1 MEYGMESE
9 QTNRIRKKSKL
20 GLISLVAIL
29 VVAGGVLVWFQVIR
43 ASGDQVNNFATYTV
57 TRGPLTISV
66 LESGTI
72 KAREQVI
79 LKNEL
84 EGRTSIIDLVPEG
97 TRVQKGDLLVK
108 LDVSTLL
115 DDKIDQ
121 EILVQNAEAA
131 FINATENLA
140 IVENQAE
147 SDVDLAQLTY
157 DFAVED
163 LRQYK
168 EGQFPNELKAA
179 EAKITLANEELSR
192 AKETFKWS
200 QKLSEKNYIANSE
213 LQADELAVKRRSLD
227 LQLAENDRNLLK
239 DFTHK
244 RSLAQL
250 ESDIKQAKMALERT
264 KRKANAN
271 VVQAK
276 ADLKAK
282 KAEFDRQSDKLE
294 KIKQQISKTIITA
307 PSDGLVIYATSA
319 RQGGYRRSTEPLDV
333 GQEVYERQEL
343 IYLPTGT
350 SSKVEVD
357 IHEASLEKVQLDLP
371 AVITV
376 DALPGQKFFGTV
388 ASIAPLPD
396 AQSMWMNPDLKV
408 YNSEI
413 YLEGDQESLR
423 TGMSCKAEI
432 IVEQYEN
439 VLYVPVQAVI
449 RINNVPTVFVVEGDS
464 YESRTVKIGLDNNQM
479 VHILEGLQEG
489 EEVLLTPP
497 LKSAAVNSLVENSL
511 SDDGQTGRESQNLN
525 QKIRGKLDTLNG
537 SRNDSSNGYPN
548 KDRNSR
554 DNINRPANPRDRDER
569 PRSGQ
574 NQDRSGRRRE
584 NPSGPD
590 KESRRQS
597 SGGIR

>member
-1 MEYGMESE
+1 MVSE

-20 GLISLVAIL
+20 RLISLVAIL
-29 VVAGGVLVWFQVIR
+29 VVTGGVLVWLRVIR
-43 ASGDQVNNFATYTV
+43 ASGDSTYNYATFTV

-84 EGRTSIIDLVPEG
+84 EGRTSIVDLVPEG

-108 LDVSTLL
+108 LDASTLL

-121 EILVQNAEAA
+121 EILVQNSKAA

-140 IVENQAE
+140 IVENQAQ

-157 DFAVED
+157 EFAVED

-179 EAKITLANEELSR
+179 EAKITLAKEELSR
-192 AKETFKWS
+192 AEETLEWS
-200 QKLSEKNYIANSE
+200 KKLSEKNYIATSQ
-213 LQADELAVKRRSLD
+213 LQADELAVKRRQLD
-227 LQLAENDRNLLK
+227 LQLAENDLNLLK
-239 DFTHK
+239 DFTDK

-250 ESDIKQAKMALERT
+250 ESDVNQATMALERA

-271 VVQAK
+271 VAQAK
-276 ADLKAK
+276 AELTAK
-282 KAEFDRQSDKLE
+282 KSEFDRQSDKLE
-294 KIKQQISKTIITA
+294 KIEQQISKTKITA
-307 PSDGLVIYATSA
+307 PSDGLAIYATSA
-319 RQGGYRRSTEPLDV
+319 RQGSYRRSTEPLDV

-357 IHEASLEKVQLDLP
+357 IHEASLKKVQLGLP
-371 AVITV
+371 VVVTV
-376 DALPGQKFFGTV
+376 DALPRKKFFGTV
-388 ASIAPLPD
+388 EYIAPLPD

-413 YLEGDQESLR
+413 YLEGNDESLR

-432 IVEQYEN
+432 IVERYED
-439 VLYVPVQAVI
+439 VLYVPVHAVI
-449 RINNVPTVFVVEGDS
+449 RVGNEPTVFVVQGDR
-464 YESRTVKIGLDNNQM
+464 YESRAVKIGLDNNQM
-479 VHILEGLQEG
+479 IHILDGLQEG
-489 EEVLLTPP
+489 EQVLLTPP
-497 LKSAAVNSLVENSL
+497 LKSASVDFLTENAL
-511 SDDGQTGRESQNLN
+511 SGDSQTERKSQNIN
-525 QKIRGKLDTLNG
+525 QKIRGRLDTLNG
-537 SRNDSSNGYPN
+537 SRNGQSNGYQN
-548 KDRNSR
+548 NIRNQW
-554 DNINRPANPRDRDER
+554 NEMPRPANPRDREDSR
-569 PRSGQ
+569 TGPNWNRSE
-574 NQDRSGRRRE
+574 RRRGNTSDSE
-584 NPSGPD
+584 REKRRPPSEGD
-590 KESRRQS
+590 R
-597 SGGIR
+597 

>member
-1 MEYGMESE
+1 MVS
-9 QTNRIRKKSKL
+9 NASK
-20 GLISLVAIL
+20 
-29 VVAGGVLVWFQVIR
+29 VIR
-43 ASGDQVNNFATYTV
+43 NKNKWRILLIAAIIIGGGGAVVWLKVIKAGSENENNFATYTV
-57 TRGPLTISV
+57 TRGPLAISV

-84 EGRTSIIDLVPEG
+84 EGRTSIINLVPEG
-97 TRVQKGDLLVK
+97 MRVQKGDLLVE
-108 LDVSTLL
+108 LDASTLL

-121 EILVQNAEAA
+121 EIMVQNTEAA

-147 SDVDLAQLTY
+147 SDVDLALLTY

-168 EGQFPNELKAA
+168 EGLFPNELKAA

-192 AKETFKWS
+192 AEETLKWS
-200 QKLSEKNYIANSE
+200 QKLSEKKYIANSE

-227 LQLAENDRNLLK
+227 LQLAENDRNLLN
-239 DFTHK
+239 DFTNK

-294 KIKQQISKTIITA
+294 KLEQQIDKTKIIA
-307 PSDGLVIYATSA
+307 PSDGLAIYATSA
-319 RQGGYRRSTEPLDV
+319 RRGGYRRSSEPLDV

-388 ASIAPLPD
+388 ATIAPLPD

-413 YLEGDQESLR
+413 YLEGNQESLR

-432 IVEQYEN
+432 IVEQYEDA
-439 VLYVPVQAVI
+439 LYIPVQSVI

-511 SDDGQTGRESQNLN
+511 SDDGQTGKESQNLN

-537 SRNDSSNGYPN
+537 SRNNRSNGYQN
-548 KDRNSR
+548 NTRNPR
-554 DNINRPANPRDRDER
+554 DTMDRPANPRDRDDR
-569 PRSGQ
+569 PKPGQ
-574 NQDRSGRRRE
+574 NQGRPGGRREIPSSQDRE
-584 NPSGPD
+584 N
-590 KESRRQS
+590 RRQS
-597 SGGIR
+597 SGGNR

>member
-1 MEYGMESE
+1 MANE
-9 QTNRIRKKSKL
+9 QANRIRKKSKL
-20 GLISLVAIL
+20 RIISIAAMLAA
-29 VVAGGVLVWFQVIR
+29 AGGVLVWFQVIR
-43 ASGDQVNNFATYTV
+43 ASGDQANNFATFTA

-84 EGRTSIIDLVPEG
+84 EGRTSIIDLIPEG
-97 TRVQKGDLLVK
+97 MRVQQGDILVK
-108 LDVSTLL
+108 LDASTLQ

-121 EILVQNAEAA
+121 EIMVQNTEAA

-140 IVENQAE
+140 IMENQAQ

-157 DFAVED
+157 DFALED

-168 EGQFPNELKAA
+168 EGQFPNELTAA
-179 EAKITLANEELSR
+179 EAKITLADEELSR

-200 QKLSEKNYIANSE
+200 QKLSEKQYIANSE
-213 LQADELAVKRRSLD
+213 LQADELAVKRRELD
-227 LQLAENDRNLLK
+227 LQLAKNDLNLLK
-239 DFTHK
+239 EFTNT

-250 ESDIKQAKMALERT
+250 ESDVKQAKMALERT
-264 KRKANAN
+264 QRKANAN
-271 VVQAK
+271 VIQAE
-276 ADLKAK
+276 AELKAK
-282 KAEFDRQSDKLE
+282 KAEFDRQSDKLK
-294 KIKQQISKTIITA
+294 KIEQQITKTIITA
-307 PSDGLVIYATSA
+307 PSDGLAIYATSA
-319 RQGGYRRSTEPLDV
+319 RRGGYRRSTEPLDV

-357 IHEASLEKVQLDLP
+357 IHEASLKKVQLGLP
-371 AVITV
+371 SVVTV
-376 DALPGQKFFGTV
+376 DALPGKKFFGTV
-388 ASIAPLPD
+388 VFIAPLPD

-408 YNSEI
+408 YNAEI
-413 YLEGDQESLR
+413 YLDGNDESLR

-432 IVEQYEN
+432 IVEQHEDA
-439 VLYVPVQAVI
+439 LYIPVQSVI
-449 RINNVPTVFVVEGDS
+449 RVNNIPTVFVVEGDS

-497 LKSAAVNSLVENSL
+497 LKSATVNSLVDNSL
-511 SDDGQTGRESQNLN
+511 SGDGQTGRESQNLN

-537 SRNDSSNGYPN
+537 SRNGESNGYQN
-548 KDRNSR
+548 NSR
-554 DNINRPANPRDRDER
+554 IPRDPGEAGDRSGNPRDRDGRTR
-569 PRSGQ
+569 PGQ
-574 NQDRSGRRRE
+574 NRGQPGERRE
-584 NPSGPD
+584 NSSGQD
-590 KESRRQS
+590 RENRRQS
-597 SGGIR
+597 PGGNR

>member
-1 MEYGMESE
+1 MSSD
-9 QTNRIRKKSKL
+9 TSKVIRNKKKWRIL
-20 GLISLVAIL
+20 LIAAIIIGG
-29 VVAGGVLVWFQVIR
+29 GGVVVWLKAIK
-43 ASGDQVNNFATYTV
+43 ASSKNENNFATYTV
-57 TRGPLTISV
+57 TRGPLIISV
-66 LESGTI
+66 IESGTI

-108 LDVSTLL
+108 LDASTLL
-115 DDKIDQ
+115 DGKINQ
-121 EILVQNAEAA
+121 EIMVQNAEAA

-179 EAKITLANEELSR
+179 EAKITLAREELSR
-192 AKETFKWS
+192 AEETLKWS
-200 QKLSEKNYIANSE
+200 QKLSEKNYIATSQ

-227 LQLAENDRNLLK
+227 LQLAENDRNLLN
-239 DFTHK
+239 DFTNK

-276 ADLKAK
+276 ADLTAK
-282 KAEFDRQSDKLE
+282 KAEFDRQSDKLKKLE
-294 KIKQQISKTIITA
+294 QQISKTTITA

-319 RQGGYRRSTEPLDV
+319 RRGGYRSSSEPLDV
-333 GQEVYERQEL
+333 GQEVHERQEL

-357 IHEASLEKVQLDLP
+357 IHEASLEKIQLDLP
-371 AVITV
+371 AIITV

-388 ASIAPLPD
+388 ATIAPLPD

-413 YLEGDQESLR
+413 YLEGNQESLR

-432 IVEQYEN
+432 IVEQYEDA
-439 VLYVPVQAVI
+439 LYIPVQSVI
-449 RINNVPTVFVVEGDS
+449 RVQNQPTVYVVTGDD
-464 YESRTVKIGLDNNQM
+464 YEPRTVKIGLDNNKM

-497 LKSAAVNSLVENSL
+497 LKSAAVDSFADNSL
-511 SDDGQTGRESQNLN
+511 SDPTQPGKNMQNLN
-525 QKIRGKLDTLNG
+525 QKIRGKLNTING
-537 SRNDSSNGYPN
+537 SQNGRSNGYQN
-548 KDRNSR
+548 NNRNPR
-554 DNINRPANPRDRDER
+554 NNMERPANPRNRDKPR
-569 PRSGQ
+569 PGQ
-574 NQDRSGRRRE
+574 NQGRPGERRG

-590 KESRRQS
+590 RENRRPS
-597 SGGIR
+597 SGGNR